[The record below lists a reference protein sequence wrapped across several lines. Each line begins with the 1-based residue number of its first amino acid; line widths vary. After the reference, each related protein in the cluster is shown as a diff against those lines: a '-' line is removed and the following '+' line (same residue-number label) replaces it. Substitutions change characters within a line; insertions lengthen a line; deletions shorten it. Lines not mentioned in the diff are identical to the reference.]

1 MHKVLQ
7 DRKAILLFIGP
18 AMLLYFLILLIPTFW
33 SIGYSFF
40 EGSPIRGFEFVG
52 FSNYLEVFSDR
63 NFKNSLGL
71 SIKYAAL
78 VTTGQVVLGLALAL
92 LFVFYLKKASF
103 LVRTLV
109 FFPVILP
116 AVAVAEMFSK
126 LFEYTPQL
134 GLINSFL
141 TSVNLEMLV
150 QPWLAQGDTAFA
162 VLVLMDIWKSMGFY
176 AVILFAGLID
186 IPEDILEAA
195 KLDGAK
201 GLTLVY
207 NIVLPMIRPILIS
220 AVIFSLNGTLK
231 VFETAVALTGGGP
244 GNSTTMLTMYMYD
257 TSFTYSQ
264 YGYGSTIAVYLL
276 LLCLG
281 VTLLVYRFARKD
293 VA

>member
-1 MHKVLQ
+1 MNTVLQ
-7 DRKAILLFIGP
+7 DRKAIFLFIGP
-18 AMLLYFLILLIPTFW
+18 AMILYLLILLIPTFW

-52 FSNYLEVFSDR
+52 ISNYLEVFSDR

-126 LFEYTPQL
+126 LFEFSPQL
-134 GLINSFL
+134 GLINSL
-141 TSVNLEMLV
+141 LASLSLDMLV

-162 VLVLMDIWKSMGFY
+162 VLVIMDIWKSMGFY

-186 IPEDILEAA
+186 IPEDVLEAA

>member
-1 MHKVLQ
+1 MNKVLQ
-7 DRKAILLFIGP
+7 DRKAIFLFIGP
-18 AMLLYFLILLIPTFW
+18 AMLLYFLVLLIPTFW
-33 SIGYSFF
+33 SVGYSFF

-52 FSNYLEVFSDR
+52 ISNYLDVFSDK
-63 NFKNSLGL
+63 NFMNSLGL
-71 SIKYAAL
+71 SVKYAAL

-103 LVRTLV
+103 IVRTLV

-134 GLINSFL
+134 GLINSLLVGLSLDF
-141 TSVNLEMLV
+141 LV

-162 VLVLMDIWKSMGFY
+162 VLVIMDIWKSMGFY

-220 AVIFSLNGTLK
+220 AIIFSLNGTLK

-244 GNSTTMLTMYMYD
+244 GNSTTMLSMYMYD
-257 TSFTYSQ
+257 TSFTYGQ

>member
-52 FSNYLEVFSDR
+52 LSNYLEVFSDR
-63 NFKNSLGL
+63 NFMNSLGL

-126 LFEYTPQL
+126 LFEFTPQL

-141 TSVNLEMLV
+141 TSVNLDMLV

-162 VLVLMDIWKSMGFY
+162 VLILMDIWKSMGFY

-207 NIVLPMIRPILIS
+207 KIVLPMIRPILIS

-244 GNSTTMLTMYMYD
+244 GNSTTMLTMYMYN
-257 TSFTYSQ
+257 TSFTYSE